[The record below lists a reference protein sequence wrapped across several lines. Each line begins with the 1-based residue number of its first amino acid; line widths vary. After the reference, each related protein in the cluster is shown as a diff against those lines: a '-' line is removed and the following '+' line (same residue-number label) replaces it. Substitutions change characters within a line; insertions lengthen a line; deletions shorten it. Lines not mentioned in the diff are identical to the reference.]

1 MAITKIA
8 GELLE
13 SNLIRVQD
21 LSFSGGNPALQ
32 NLLHVDVTNGRIG
45 VKTDSPGNF
54 ALDVNGA
61 TRIQGDLTVTGT
73 TTTIDSQNLTVEDNI
88 ITLNENASGATD
100 AGIMI
105 NRTSENNALFIWDE
119 TNDKFKFGTTTQDG
133 STVTDFSNLTLAK
146 VEVAEPQ
153 ANSDASTKK
162 YVDDGIAALSSSGS
176 SINGMT
182 QELSTPTDST
192 FGDGSFVGL
201 TATTKVTDA
210 IDSLNETME
219 NIRNNTYVKSVAFVS
234 SSVSISSG
242 DTITLTIT
250 PVGNTTKFDITWGDG
265 NSETINDSG
274 NATTTKTHTYSN
286 TGLQSITVR
295 AYNHTTAVSGSSGSE
310 ATTTRTNYIAIAT
323 PAPNVEFEMY
333 AASSGGSPITKANTG
348 ATVYLKNTTT
358 NTASTNTFDV
368 DWGDGTEDTIAN
380 NTAAGGQGGAR
391 LAHTYTNAGG
401 DDGSTVAGTGAG
413 DTKYAIKLRLLT
425 HPTAEASTFPQ
436 TETNNFEVYSAHTA
450 AYSAAGGVVRGIN
463 EESTSGFP
471 VTFTNNTATLPGAN
485 SSFSATQQYT
495 WNFDEGSTTA
505 VAVGSGSSGDTGNTI
520 NNTFNLSGSEQS
532 NGTTVTYNTS
542 LSLAN
547 GHTGSPYTANLN
559 IIVEPDVR
567 ANIAATANIVS
578 TKSGDNQYDLYDVVD
593 LDGANRALTTFT
605 NTSQNADNY
614 DYDFFSDSTSITT
627 VAENGSNAGS
637 IGATLP
643 KNFAGTSAGN
653 FVTRFRAYGTPDTFF
668 QDDEETINWQ
678 MNSTPSAPANLSSK
692 SLTLS
697 DSAQG
702 TSPKLCH
709 GFTDNTSSFTTQS
722 AGDSLNTT
730 TARRYTSGTIDT
742 NTCTNFLTNNSNG
755 TGSTVNQTL
764 TAKINNASK
773 GARTFTTSEGGA
785 NNTTDDTLVITNHR
799 DADEVSTLPQRMFL
813 VATAKIT
820 EALTDYS
827 IGSNAQRLESSAG
840 GNTNI
845 VHVVRDDVTA
855 TPTTAI
861 GTVAEGT
868 AGTKQ
873 YVSGIPYY
881 DAGSPTVTVTGT
893 TIANFT
899 GQAYQDTNSPHQVH
913 NDTNQ
918 ESTSGDAITDSAY
931 TYTQVDGSTTML
943 SGSTPKTDI
952 GVGGAYTIGAV
963 TVPITSSSVKS
974 IKTIRAR
981 SKNANGTG
989 NYNSSST
996 KIQVYTA
1003 TVSGL
1008 DNEAGGIT
1016 VSDSLGNGS
1025 THTDD
1030 ALRIS
1035 GFGSSSDTP
1044 SFNSATNYYTSN
1056 AWSGAVTVAGTTEA
1070 ISRFGTIKHFTTDL
1084 SSGYLPVGPDLN
1096 TSRNGGEAQYY
1107 TFAFRRTPASQFSI
1121 TMSGKVSGMFLA
1133 VPGTAID
1140 AASNAN
1146 GWLDCSTQ
1154 YNGSGVPGVNTNG
1167 SNGCAKT
1174 GGDRVVD
1181 NTTYSSEQF
1190 TFTLG
1195 TESTANSVGNT
1206 VLVRI
1211 KLNSGDSVTALSV
1224 GVAE

>member
-1 MAITKIA
+1 MAINKIA
-8 GELLE
+8 GETLE
-13 SNLIRVQD
+13 SNLIRSTD
-21 LSFSGGNPALQ
+21 LSFNDT
-32 NLLHVDVTNGRIG
+32 LLHLDVTNGRIG
-45 VKTDSPGNF
+45 VGTASPGNF
-54 ALDVNGA
+54 ALDVVGN
-61 TRIQGDLTVTGT
+61 TRIAGDLTVTGT
-73 TTTIDSQNLTVEDNI
+73 TTTVDSQNLSIEDNMI
-88 ITLNENASGATD
+88 VLNSSGSVGND
-100 AGIMI
+100 SGVMI
-105 NRTSENNALFIWDE
+105 NRGAAGNNAMMLWDE
-119 TNDKFKFGTTTQDG
+119 DTTKFKFGTTTQDG
-133 STVTDFSNLTLAK
+133 STTTDFGAVTLSN
-146 VEVAEPQ
+146 VEVGEPT

-201 TATTKVTDA
+201 TASTKVTDA

-250 PVGNTTKFDITWGDG
+250 PVGNTTRFDITWGDG

-323 PAPNVEFEMY
+323 PAPNVLFAMY
-333 AASSGGSPITKANTG
+333 AASSGGSPITIANTG
-348 ATVYLKNTTT
+348 ATVYLQNNTT
-358 NTASTNTFDV
+358 NTAATNTFDV
-368 DWGDGTEDTIAN
+368 DWGDGSENTIAS

-391 LAHTYTNAGG
+391 LAHTYTNASG

-436 TETNNFEVYSAHTA
+436 TETNNFEVYSTHTTAYA
-450 AYSAAGGVVRGIN
+450 ANSIRGIN

-485 SSFSATQQYT
+485 SAFSATQQYSY
-495 WNFDEGSTTA
+495 NFGEGASPTV
-505 VAVGSGSSGDTGNTI
+505 VAVGSGASGDTGNTI
-520 NNTFNLSGSEQS
+520 NNTFNLSGGQQS
-532 NGTTVTYNTS
+532 GGTTVAYNTT
-542 LSLAN
+542 LTLAT
-547 GHTGSPYTANLN
+547 GHSGADSSAAITIT
-559 IIVEPDVR
+559 VEPDVR
-567 ANIAATANIVS
+567 ANIAATSNVVS

-643 KNFAGTSAGN
+643 KNFTGTSAGN
-653 FVTRFRAYGTPDTFF
+653 FTTRFRAYGTPDTFF
-668 QDDEETINWQ
+668 QDDEETIAWQ
-678 MNSTPSAPANLSSK
+678 MNSTPSAPQNLSAV

-709 GFTDNTSSFTTQS
+709 GFTDNSSSFTAQS

-730 TARRYTSGTIDT
+730 SARRYTSGTIDT

-773 GARTFTTSEGGA
+773 GARTFTTAEGGA

-827 IGSNAQRLESSAG
+827 VGSNAQRLESSAG

-873 YVSGIPYY
+873 FVSGIPYY

-931 TYTQVDGSTTML
+931 TYAQVDGSTTML
-943 SGSTPKTDI
+943 SSSIPKTDI

-974 IKTIRAR
+974 IKTIRSR

-989 NYNSSST
+989 SYNSSST

-1096 TSRNGGEAQYY
+1096 TGRDGGQAQYY

-1140 AASNAN
+1140 SASNAN